1 MGSGRGARR
10 AGTTSR
16 PGTLGVAPLPLLVAL
31 VAALACAP
39 GLARADDVEHLR
51 HPDGRDGVW
60 LTLDTYRESRVE
72 HVTATECPVQ
82 LRVAEQRLAVA
93 AGDVLV
99 LQRALDAQSGLV
111 VDLRRELRAAS
122 AWGPRWAWWLLG
134 VGVGVAGSVVL
145 ALSL

>member
-16 PGTLGVAPLPLLVAL
+16 PGTPGVAPLPLLVAL

-60 LTLDTYRESRVE
+60 LTLDTYRESRADHAVA
-72 HVTATECPVQ
+72 VECPVQ
-82 LRVAEQRLAVA
+82 LRVVEQRLTVA
-93 AGDVLV
+93 AGDALV
-99 LQRALDAQSGLV
+99 LGRALDAQSALV
-111 VDLRRELRAAS
+111 VDLRRAVVS
-122 AWGPRWAWWLLG
+122 ARPWLPGWGWVVIGAVLG
-134 VGVGVAGSVVL
+134 VVGSVVL

>member
-16 PGTLGVAPLPLLVAL
+16 PGTRGVAPLPLLLAL

-39 GLARADDVEHLR
+39 SLARADDVERLR

-60 LTLDTYRESRVE
+60 LTLDTYRDSRAD

-82 LRVAEQRLAVA
+82 LRVVEQRLAVA
-93 AGDVLV
+93 AGDALV
-99 LQRALDAQSGLV
+99 LGRALTAQSALV
-111 VDLRRELRAAS
+111 VDLRRAVVS
-122 AWGPRWAWWLLG
+122 ARPWLPGWAYVGIGAVLG
-134 VGVGVAGSVVL
+134 IVGSVVL